1 MLRPRPPLKGYEPV
15 TGPVASFAPVA
26 AVSTQPRR
34 PPFAAGALA
43 TVQFL
48 VTCLGCVVLLGNGAI
63 DGQLGA
69 NDVLLAIGAAV
80 GGAAV
85 AGTTWSGVRAA
96 FPLQLLAAVALAV
109 AAVLLAGDTVRTA
122 GVAAGVVWLVVLNIP
137 STRRWFVG
145 RSSAS
150 SA

>member
-1 MLRPRPPLKGYEPV
+1 MLRPRRPPEGYEPV
-15 TGPVASFAPVA
+15 TGRIASVARVA

-34 PPFAAGALA
+34 PPFAAAALA

-48 VTCLGCVVLLGNGAI
+48 VTCLGCVVLLANGAV

-69 NDVLLAIGAAV
+69 DDVLLAIGAAV
-80 GGAAV
+80 GGAAL

-96 FPLQLLAAVALAV
+96 FPFQLLAAVALGV
-109 AAVLLAGDTVRTA
+109 AAALLTEDTVRIA
-122 GVAAGVVWLVVLNIP
+122 GVAAAVVWLAALNIP

-145 RSSAS
+145 RWSAS
-150 SA
+150 A